1 MKTLLPVSLN
11 PISRRKDKSV
21 KMSFE
26 TRELNPEETMTLMAM
41 EGEEGWMLFSTNSE
55 EVKEEFI
62 PEERAE
68 VDEKTPSERL
78 RAVMFV
84 WWKQES
90 EAGRYIGTF
99 ENFRRDKIERYIEGI
114 KSKLL

>member
-41 EGEEGWMLFSTNSE
+41 EGEEGWLLFSTNLE
-55 EVKEEFI
+55 EVNEENI

-68 VDEKTPSERL
+68 IDEKTPSERL
-78 RAVMFV
+78 RSVMFV
-84 WWKQES
+84 WYRQLSDK
-90 EAGRYIGTF
+90 GKYVGTF
-99 ENFRRDKIERYIEGI
+99 ENFRREKMERYIEHI
-114 KSKLL
+114 KQQLL